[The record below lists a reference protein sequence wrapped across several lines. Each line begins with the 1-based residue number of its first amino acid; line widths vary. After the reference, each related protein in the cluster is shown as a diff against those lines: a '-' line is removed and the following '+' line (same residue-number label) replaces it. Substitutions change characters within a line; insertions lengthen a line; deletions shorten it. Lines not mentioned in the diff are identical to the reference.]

1 MDTRTIP
8 LRSALTSRYLREPV
22 IVLIAYFGYYL
33 ARHEAVSNAAKAF
46 DNAADMIRLE
56 QSLGIFKEISLQ
68 SAAFSVMALVHVF
81 NAIYFYGH
89 WPVIVIGGAY
99 LFVKH
104 PRIYTITRNAFLIS
118 GAMAL
123 VPYALFPVAPPRL
136 IPGFV
141 DTLSLTV
148 PVSYED
154 SPLFNPYAALPSLHV
169 GFDLLVALGL
179 FLAIRH
185 SLLRLLPWLLPPA
198 MLLATVVTGNHYFLD
213 GIAGALLCLAGFGLA
228 VYLHRQWPNLEA
240 RLRTLV
246 AASGEREARAGP

>member
-1 MDTRTIP
+1 MDARTTT
-8 LRSALTSRYLREPV
+8 LKSALFSRYLREPA
-22 IVLIAYFGYYL
+22 IVLLAYFAYYL
-33 ARHEAVSNAAKAF
+33 ARHEAVSNAARAF

-104 PRIYTITRNAFLIS
+104 PRIYVITRNAFLIS

-141 DTLSLTV
+141 DTLRMTV
-148 PVSYED
+148 PVSYDD

-198 MLLATVVTGNHYFLD
+198 MLLATVVTGNHYFVD
-213 GIAGALLCLAGFGLA
+213 GVAGALLCLTGFGLA
-228 VYLHRQWPNLEA
+228 LYLHGHWPSFEA
-240 RLRTLV
+240 QLRRLLSARWR
-246 AASGEREARAGP
+246 REAGAGP